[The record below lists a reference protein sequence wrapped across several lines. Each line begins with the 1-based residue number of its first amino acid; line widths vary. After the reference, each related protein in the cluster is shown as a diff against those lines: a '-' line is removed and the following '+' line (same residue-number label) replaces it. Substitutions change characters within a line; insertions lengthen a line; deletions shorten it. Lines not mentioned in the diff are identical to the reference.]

1 MDYMLKASINRLIKI
16 SFYLFLFTN
25 IAIFGTLFLQN
36 ILTQSKFDYNSYP
49 STNKEIKDFVCN
61 QENNFC
67 NEFDKPFNRLDLCPI
82 NDIKI
87 LYNIDNFSTKEIVE
101 FKKKLFDEKNLIK
114 SDYKKSNIFV
124 SFKNTEIKNERCIK
138 NYPIAYTIYKIF
150 PIIPNFVAK
159 LAASENYFDPTRQ
172 VVNPFFYGETSIS
185 NIAKRYPMNFIF
197 KPFLFIASLLM
208 IIYWTY
214 AKNVIY
220 LYDKEKKTIILPAR
234 SFIWYFFIFTCV
246 FLRVRNRK

>member
-1 MDYMLKASINRLIKI
+1 MDYMLKASINRIIKI

-87 LYNIDNFSTKEIVE
+87 LYNIDNFSTKEIE
-101 FKKKLFDEKNLIK
+101 
-114 SDYKKSNIFV
+114 
-124 SFKNTEIKNERCIK
+124 
-138 NYPIAYTIYKIF
+138 
-150 PIIPNFVAK
+150 
-159 LAASENYFDPTRQ
+159 YFCK
-172 VVNPFFYGETSIS
+172 F
-185 NIAKRYPMNFIF
+185 
-197 KPFLFIASLLM
+197 
-208 IIYWTY
+208 
-214 AKNVIY
+214 
-220 LYDKEKKTIILPAR
+220 
-234 SFIWYFFIFTCV
+234 
-246 FLRVRNRK
+246 